1 MSNGASSVHKA
12 IRTELE
18 NYIQSQYFG
27 KSMLLLNAIQPELDK
42 EGLLYK
48 RPYIESSPAYKSSPD
63 GIEKSDIPDW
73 MKAYFKALINAG
85 IGVYQNPYVHQVE
98 ALKAAVK
105 GKDLFVSTGTGSG
118 KTECF
123 MWPLMAKLADEARNS
138 PETWCDRGVRTIIM
152 YPMNALVSDQI
163 SRLRRLIGDA
173 DNKFVGIFRNI
184 CGETARRPQFGMYT
198 GRTPYPG
205 KEPEQSQDKMLEKTL
220 KQLSFPK
227 SDSQRAYYAQLLSE
241 GKIPAK
247 ADMSAFL
254 EGLHNGRHIPDDNDA
269 ELITRFE
276 MQQFCPDILIT
287 NYSMLE
293 YMLLR
298 PIEAKIWN
306 DTRRWLH
313 EKEENRL
320 LVIIDEAHMYRGSS
334 GGEVALLIRRLF
346 HKLGIRRDKVQFILT
361 TASMPNNNEDDRNT
375 VMKFAGDLTA
385 DDGNSEFVYLTGER
399 ETIDG
404 CVKSDIPFEKF
415 CAIEV
420 NNLEENEETKLSE
433 LTKFWD
439 GITGWTGSKDL
450 NEICSWMYDHL
461 IEYKPFNT
469 LIKLCRGN
477 AVSLEELA
485 EQIFGKVD
493 EDTLQAV
500 SVLLSVAALA
510 KNQKGA
516 VLFPARMHM
525 LFKGLSGVYACTNPD
540 CACHHTY
547 KGITI
552 GKVLLDDGRFTCPEC
567 HSMVYELYNDRRC
580 GALYY
585 KGYIQCDSNG
595 IPTAPGYLWHYPGQI
610 AELMKEIHLFIP
622 EPDYQP
628 ERGKHI
634 NQYTG
639 FDSLPASSDI

>member
-27 KSMLLLNAIQPELDK
+27 KSMLLLNAVQPELDK

-48 RPYIESSPAYKSSPD
+48 RPYIESSPAYKSSRD

-227 SDSQRAYYAQLLSE
+227 SDSQRAYYDQLLSE

-276 MQQFCPDILIT
+276 MQQFCPDMSR
-287 NYSMLE
+287 YSH
-293 YMLLR
+293 YKLL
-298 PIEAKIWN
+298 
-306 DTRRWLH
+306 H
-313 EKEENRL
+313 
-320 LVIIDEAHMYRGSS
+320 V
-334 GGEVALLIRRLF
+334 
-346 HKLGIRRDKVQFILT
+346 
-361 TASMPNNNEDDRNT
+361 
-375 VMKFAGDLTA
+375 
-385 DDGNSEFVYLTGER
+385 
-399 ETIDG
+399 
-404 CVKSDIPFEKF
+404 
-415 CAIEV
+415 
-420 NNLEENEETKLSE
+420 
-433 LTKFWD
+433 
-439 GITGWTGSKDL
+439 
-450 NEICSWMYDHL
+450 
-461 IEYKPFNT
+461 
-469 LIKLCRGN
+469 
-477 AVSLEELA
+477 
-485 EQIFGKVD
+485 
-493 EDTLQAV
+493 
-500 SVLLSVAALA
+500 
-510 KNQKGA
+510 
-516 VLFPARMHM
+516 
-525 LFKGLSGVYACTNPD
+525 GVYASASD
-540 CACHHTY
+540 
-547 KGITI
+547 
-552 GKVLLDDGRFTCPEC
+552 
-567 HSMVYELYNDRRC
+567 
-580 GALYY
+580 
-585 KGYIQCDSNG
+585 
-595 IPTAPGYLWHYPGQI
+595 
-610 AELMKEIHLFIP
+610 
-622 EPDYQP
+622 
-628 ERGKHI
+628 RGK
-634 NQYTG
+634 NMERYTEM
-639 FDSLPASSDI
+639 ASRKRRKPLAVYH